1 MILTL
6 NSPVVQC
13 LAMRIKTF
21 KIFVGIGCL
30 LAVSTTARAQQVA
43 PLVPKFSPAKVD
55 ALVIRFHEAMGK
67 GLRMGGLQ
75 VISPKTVRSRMNIGV
90 ANAGCFERACLSNA
104 RSLLGLNRL
113 ATSKVEV
120 VGKSYTIEVRLYQ
133 GSTLMGSGKGH
144 CDICTVSEAVGTMA
158 KVATEL
164 GTRTE
169 EPPTDS
175 PGIRAAPKPKPKAKP
190 KAKPKPKAK
199 AKPVAKRKPKPKRKP
214 VVKPKPRIVKVDDP
228 DQKTGE
234 VTRPWPLWPALVAG
248 GVGLVGL
255 GVGIPLVALD
265 GEGAV
270 CRGPAKDDKTNCSEL
285 YNTGTAGWLITGLGL
300 VAHGAGAVL
309 TILHLT
315 VRGSSDEPEKQEA
328 GIQSVVFSPSP
339 SGGFILGASGRF

>member
-1 MILTL
+1 
-6 NSPVVQC
+6 
-13 LAMRIKTF
+13 MRIKTF

-30 LAVSTTARAQQVA
+30 LAVSTTAQAQQVA

-67 GLRMGGLQ
+67 GLRTGGLQ

-90 ANAGCFERACLSNA
+90 TNAGCFEGACLSNA

-113 ATSKVEV
+113 ATTKVEV

-144 CDICTVSEAVGTMA
+144 CDICTVTEAVGTMA

-175 PGIRAAPKPKPKAKP
+175 PGIRAAPKPKAKA
-190 KAKPKPKAK
+190 KAK

-214 VVKPKPRIVKVDDP
+214 VVKPKPRVVKVDDP
-228 DQKTGE
+228 DQKTDE

-270 CRGPAKDDKTNCSEL
+270 CRGPANDLKTNCSEL
-285 YNTGTAGWLITGLGL
+285 YNTGTAGWLMTGLGL
-300 VAHGAGAVL
+300 AAHGAGAVL

-315 VRGSSDEPEKQEA
+315 VHGPSDEPEKQEA